1 MNIPP
6 SALVDTLQGVD
17 AQTRAWLEPMVRELQ
32 SRPDAVK
39 VLTSVETGKLP
50 MQALAVI
57 GSLGD
62 GAATEADLDW
72 VGVGCLLREALGWRD
87 YPAVPER
94 G

>member
-1 MNIPP
+1 M
-6 SALVDTLQGVD
+6 DTLQGVD

-50 MQALAVI
+50 MQALAVT